1 MQDLTNRMR
10 ELLRD
15 GSVFVIALSLHA
27 GGFFLLNS
35 SRQVGAIESD
45 VATLSMNLDVTP
57 VIEEKI
63 QGDIEG
69 EPEPEQAMEPPP
81 LVKMAEAE
89 QALKQEQE
97 EQDIA
102 PETEP
107 QVQEPEPEPEPEP
120 EVKPEPEPEPEP
132 EVKPEP
138 EPEPEPEVKPEP
150 EPEPE
155 PEVKPEPEPK
165 KVEPPKP
172 LPKPKK
178 RPKKR
183 KKKKARKPIR
193 KRAGYLAKVN
203 AAGRLVR
210 GSTKGSM
217 RGPRQTSTGARAS
230 LRRVRQYGSLVR
242 ARISRYRPRG
252 SGRKCRVVVSFSL
265 SRSGSLRSARIAR
278 SNCDAALA
286 RAALSAVRR
295 ASPYPRPPAGMSAA
309 QLRFSIP
316 FSFR

>member
-1 MQDLTNRMR
+1 MHDLRNRLR

-45 VATLSMNLDVTP
+45 VATLSMNLEVTP

-107 QVQEPEPEPEPEP
+107 QVEEPDPEA
-120 EVKPEPEPEPEP
+120 EPEPEPEP

-165 KVEPPKP
+165 KVEPPRPLPKP
-172 LPKPKK
+172 KPKPKK
-178 RPKKR
+178 RPKKK
-183 KKKKARKPIR
+183 KKKKARKKIR

-252 SGRKCRVVVSFSL
+252 SGRTCRVVVSFSL
-265 SRSGSLRSARIAR
+265 SRSGSLRSARVAR
-278 SNCDAALA
+278 SSCDSALA

-295 ASPYPRPPAGMSAA
+295 ASPYPRPPAGMTAA

-316 FSFR
+316 FRFR

>member
-1 MQDLTNRMR
+1 MHDLRNRLR

-15 GSVFVIALSLHA
+15 GSVFVIALGLHA

-45 VATLSMNLDVTP
+45 VATLSMNLEVTP

-69 EPEPEQAMEPPP
+69 EPELEQAMEPPP

-107 QVQEPEPEPEPEP
+107 QVEEPDPEVEPEPEPEP

-150 EPEPE
+150 EPEP
-155 PEVKPEPEPK
+155 K

-172 LPKPKK
+172 LPKPKVKLKK
-178 RPKKR
+178 RPK
-183 KKKKARKPIR
+183 P
-193 KRAGYLAKVN
+193 
-203 AAGRLVR
+203 GR
-210 GSTKGSM
+210 
-217 RGPRQTSTGARAS
+217 
-230 LRRVRQYGSLVR
+230 
-242 ARISRYRPRG
+242 
-252 SGRKCRVVVSFSL
+252 
-265 SRSGSLRSARIAR
+265 RSASGPAIW
-278 SNCDAALA
+278 
-286 RAALSAVRR
+286 
-295 ASPYPRPPAGMSAA
+295 PR
-309 QLRFSIP
+309 
-316 FSFR
+316 

>member
-1 MQDLTNRMR
+1 MHDLGNRVR

-15 GSVFVIALSLHA
+15 GSVFLIALGLHA

-45 VATLSMNLDVTP
+45 VATLSMNLEVTP

-63 QGDIEG
+63 QGDMEG

-107 QVQEPEPEPEPEP
+107 QVQEPEPE
-120 EVKPEPEPEPEP
+120 
-132 EVKPEP
+132 
-138 EPEPEPEVKPEP
+138 VKPEP

-172 LPKPKK
+172 LPKPKAKPKK
-178 RPKKR
+178 RPKKKR
-183 KKKKARKPIR
+183 KKVRKKARKKVR

-252 SGRKCRVVVSFSL
+252 SGSKCRVVVSFSL

-278 SNCDAALA
+278 SNCDSALA

-295 ASPYPRPPAGMSAA
+295 ASPYPRPPAGMTAA

-316 FSFR
+316 FRFR

>member
-1 MQDLTNRMR
+1 MHDLKGRVR
-10 ELLRD
+10 ELMRD
-15 GSVFVIALSLHA
+15 GSVFLIALGLHA

-45 VATLSMNLDVTP
+45 VATLSMNLEVTP

-69 EPEPEQAMEPPP
+69 EPEPEQALEPPP

-89 QALKQEQE
+89 QALKQEEE

-107 QVQEPEPEPEPEP
+107 QVQDPEPEVKPESEPEP
-120 EVKPEPEPEPEP
+120 EVKPEP
-132 EVKPEP
+132 V
-138 EPEPEPEVKPEP
+138 
-150 EPEPE
+150 PE

-165 KVEPPKP
+165 RVEPPKIT
-172 LPKPKK
+172 PKPKPKPQK
-178 RPKKR
+178 RPKRKKR
-183 KKKKARKPIR
+183 KEKARKKVR

-242 ARISRYRPRG
+242 ARIARYRPRG
-252 SGRKCRVVVSFSL
+252 SGNKCRVVVSFSL
-265 SRSGSLRSARIAR
+265 SPSGSLRAARIAR
-278 SNCDAALA
+278 SNCGSALA

-295 ASPYPRPPAGMSAA
+295 ASPYPRPPAGMTAA

-316 FSFR
+316 FRFR